1 MKKYRI
7 SIADL
12 MAFILLVAV
21 GFAALKNPT
30 EPVASA
36 TFSLTMVMLL
46 LALVGVGF
54 RRGDKQLF
62 WAGFATFGWGTLAFD
77 LSTGALI
84 PPRLFSSLLIAH
96 LTRFMPISEPSNI
109 QMGVSITGFASTVTG
124 SFAGSNPF
132 AFMPFFQIG
141 HSIAVLM
148 IALLGT
154 MLVRI
159 FARREDL
166 QS

>member
-1 MKKYRI
+1 
-7 SIADL
+7 
-12 MAFILLVAV
+12 MAFIVLIAV

-36 TFSLTMVMLL
+36 TFTLTMVMLL

-84 PPRLFSSLLIAH
+84 PPRLFSSLLIAE
-96 LTRFMPISEPSNI
+96 LTRVIPQPAPSNI
-109 QMGVSITGFASTVTG
+109 QMGISFTTTTVT
-124 SFAGSNPF
+124 ATLPGSNPF

-148 IALLGT
+148 VALLGM

-159 FARREDL
+159 FARREGR
-166 QS
+166 QQ

>member
-1 MKKYRI
+1 
-7 SIADL
+7 
-12 MAFILLVAV
+12 MAFIVLVAV

-30 EPVASA
+30 EPVASS
-36 TFSLTMVMLL
+36 TFTLTMVMLL

-77 LSTGALI
+77 LATGALI

-96 LTRFMPISEPSNI
+96 LTRVMPAPGTSNI
-109 QMGVSITGFASTVTG
+109 QMNVSFTVTTLTG
-124 SFAGSNPF
+124 SNTGSNPF
-132 AFMPFFQIG
+132 AFEPFFQIG
-141 HSIAVLM
+141 HSMAVLM
-148 IALLGT
+148 VALLGT

-159 FARREDL
+159 FARREDR
-166 QS
+166 QP

>member
-1 MKKYRI
+1 VNGR
-7 SIADL
+7 SIL
-12 MAFILLVAV
+12 SE
-21 GFAALKNPT
+21 T
-30 EPVASA
+30 S
-36 TFSLTMVMLL
+36 L

-96 LTRFMPISEPSNI
+96 LTRFIPISEPSNI
-109 QMGVSITGFASTVTG
+109 QMGDSITGFASTVTVTG